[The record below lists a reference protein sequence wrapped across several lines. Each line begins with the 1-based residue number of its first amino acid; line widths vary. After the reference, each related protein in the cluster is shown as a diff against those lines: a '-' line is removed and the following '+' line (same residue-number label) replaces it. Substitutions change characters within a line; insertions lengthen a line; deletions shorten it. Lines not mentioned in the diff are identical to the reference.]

1 MAYITRPDEERHE
14 VERRPDAALPAD
26 QAAQLE
32 DDRED
37 GPDADRGEERPERRR
52 ERQTP
57 DPPTEDDGPP
67 AMAPSANELPMTSPS
82 AGSCRPI
89 PTATRPATQRPL
101 LARASPAS
109 AGPRRHALIDWTS
122 RSDPTTPRTTRMS
135 P

>member
-52 ERQTP
+52 ERQTS
-57 DPPTEDDGPP
+57 DPPTEDDGTP
-67 AMAPSANELPMTSPS
+67 AMAPSATK
-82 AGSCRPI
+82 
-89 PTATRPATQRPL
+89 
-101 LARASPAS
+101 
-109 AGPRRHALIDWTS
+109 
-122 RSDPTTPRTTRMS
+122 
-135 P
+135 